1 MHETA
6 AHIRTRMTEAW
17 AIDHPVMSAGMGH
30 LAVPRLVAAVS
41 AAGGLGVLATSTLT
55 PDEVRDSIREVR
67 GLTNAPFGANIL
79 MRSDHASAIA
89 SVVVDEC
96 VPVVNLAL
104 GIDADLVAAVHRY
117 GGKVVSTVTT
127 LRHAHKAE
135 ACGADAL
142 IATGHEAG
150 GHGGDLSTMVL
161 VPLLVHH
168 VAVPV
173 IAAGGFSDG
182 AGLAAALMLG
192 AEGISMGSRFALSA
206 ESPIHPRV
214 RELLSAAGASDT
226 IVTDQID
233 GLPSRVLR
241 TELSLAIA
249 ASSGYGAGNAEGK
262 VSPGRDTFAAL
273 RRGDLDR
280 GVVAIGQ
287 VVGAI
292 HDTLTCAEIIQRTV
306 SDARELIASRAGAFI
321 QPI

>member
-1 MHETA
+1 
-6 AHIRTRMTEAW
+6 
-17 AIDHPVMSAGMGH
+17 
-30 LAVPRLVAAVS
+30 
-41 AAGGLGVLATSTLT
+41 LT

-79 MRSDHASAIA
+79 MRSDHATAIA
-89 SVVVDEC
+89 EVVIDEC

-127 LRHAHKAE
+127 LRHARKAE

-142 IATGHEAG
+142 IVTGHEAG

-192 AEGISMGSRFALSA
+192 AAGISMGSRFALSA

-214 RELLSAAGASDT
+214 RELLTAAAATDT

-249 ASSGYGAGNAEGK
+249 ASSAYAEDYAD
-262 VSPGRDTFAAL
+262 GRDTFAAL
-273 RRGDLDR
+273 RQGDLDR

-292 HDTLTCAEIIQRTV
+292 HDTLTCAEIIRRTV
-306 SDARELIASRAGAFI
+306 RDARELIASRAGEFI